1 MCLVL
6 GTLRTIDFNNYNQKT
21 QIWLKY
27 YSILKD
33 LNHLGVKSIDHFSF
47 SNLVIQRTLK
57 PPTRHL
63 LPQISV
69 VP

>member
-33 LNHLGVKSIDHFSF
+33 LNQLITFDFSF

-57 PPTRHL
+57 PPARHL